1 MPFYYLKICSVSR
14 IPTMFLQY
22 AIYIAYNRHSSRQL
36 DALERRK
43 AIHKEVKKIPS
54 QTEDHQ
60 GKQNKN
66 KIMGNTMTDKEKKP
80 LEKHTKRE
88 ILEFVCT
95 QKGWDIKGEL
105 ATSLNRS
112 SKNVLLE
119 WLRDLV

>member
-1 MPFYYLKICSVSR
+1 MKYKALQIGTRLILQNRREGREDEQPHITAKSR
-14 IPTMFLQY
+14 LLPM
-22 AIYIAYNRHSSRQL
+22 SKQL
-36 DALERRK
+36 GHNL
-43 AIHKEVKKIPS
+43 
-54 QTEDHQ
+54 
-60 GKQNKN
+60 
-66 KIMGNTMTDKEKKP
+66 IMGNTMTDKEKKP

>member
-1 MPFYYLKICSVSR
+1 
-14 IPTMFLQY
+14 
-22 AIYIAYNRHSSRQL
+22 
-36 DALERRK
+36 
-43 AIHKEVKKIPS
+43 
-54 QTEDHQ
+54 
-60 GKQNKN
+60 
-66 KIMGNTMTDKEKKP
+66 MTDTEKKP